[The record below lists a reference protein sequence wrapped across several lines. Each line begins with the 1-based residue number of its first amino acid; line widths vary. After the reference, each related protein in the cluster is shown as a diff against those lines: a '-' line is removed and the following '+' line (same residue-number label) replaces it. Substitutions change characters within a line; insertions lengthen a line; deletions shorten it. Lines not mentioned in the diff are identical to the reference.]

1 MTQVMLFHHA
11 QGLTTG
17 VHAFAERLRS
27 AGHSVAVPDLYEGRV
42 FATLDEGVAHAEAL
56 GMDEVI
62 ARGVGAAADMPAAT
76 VFGGFSLG
84 TLPAQKLAQTRLGAL
99 GALLYHGGVGTSW
112 FGDGWPDGVA
122 AQVHGALDDPWME
135 WPEAHGLI
143 IEMSLARS
151 HGHLFTYPGDAHLF
165 TDSSLDVYD
174 AHATDLVIERTLELL
189 ADLS

>member
-11 QGLTTG
+11 QGLTAG
-17 VHAFAERLRS
+17 VHAFADRLRA
-27 AGHSVAVPDLYEGRV
+27 AGHVVAVPDLYEGRV
-42 FATLDEGVAHAEAL
+42 FASLDEGVAHAEEI

-62 ARGVGAAADMPAAT
+62 ARGVAAAADMPPAT

-84 TLPAQKLAQTRLGAL
+84 TLPAQRLAQTRPGAL
-99 GALLYHGGVGTSW
+99 AALLYHGGVEPSW
-112 FGDGWPDGVA
+112 FGDGWPAGVA

-135 WPEAHGLI
+135 WEEARGLI
-143 IEMSLARS
+143 VEMSVAPA

-174 AHATDLVIERTLELL
+174 AAATDLVIERTLELL
-189 ADLS
+189 AGLG